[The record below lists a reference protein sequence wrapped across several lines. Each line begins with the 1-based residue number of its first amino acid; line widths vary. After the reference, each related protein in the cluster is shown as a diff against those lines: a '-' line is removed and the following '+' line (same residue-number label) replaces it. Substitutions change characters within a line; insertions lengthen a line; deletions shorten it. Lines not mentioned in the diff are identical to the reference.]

1 MICPKPFRGLLIDGF
16 EIFWTNAGI
25 FCWRTRHPLMT
36 WSGRILAIFDRST
49 TLSAGMLYR
58 CFTSKNLHQKM
69 LINCYNLPNLRW
81 KLHISGNHQLDQ
93 LIPSS
98 CTLVN
103 PQRGLQNHRKWKL
116 FGQLQ
121 LCDSHSHLCLQT
133 PSGIVWPQVQE
144 GETKS
149 ANRDN
154 WSIILLVLGRACGNE
169 QIFSWFSELD
179 HSPLLSTSNLRSC
192 LRTHHFRPE
201 ITHCW
206 KLMAPEWQMMV
217 VFANSPQTNRF
228 FRILNHQTAFRGV
241 VQYWGGPKLIQGFK
255 TSCSLQWQHQLL

>member
-154 WSIILLVLGRACGNE
+154 WSIILLVLGRGMREWTDFFMVQWIGSFPPVKHQQFAIMLKNSSLPAWDNPLLKAYGTWMANDGGVCQFPTN
-169 QIFSWFSELD
+169 QSVFQNPQPSDRFSWGCTVLG
-179 HSPLLSTSNLRSC
+179 
-192 LRTHHFRPE
+192 RPE
-201 ITHCW
+201 
-206 KLMAPEWQMMV
+206 
-217 VFANSPQTNRF
+217 TNPR
-228 FRILNHQTAFRGV
+228 V
-241 VQYWGGPKLIQGFK
+241 
-255 TSCSLQWQHQLL
+255 